1 MTEKESIKN
10 QFLLKS
16 YKGFKSRDSSVMKQ
30 KVSRGQLI
38 KTENASAKKPS
49 TAKGDVLYPKAFSE
63 NGSKKRK
70 Y

>member
-10 QFLLKS
+10 PFLLKS

-38 KTENASAKKPS
+38 KI
-49 TAKGDVLYPKAFSE
+49 E
-63 NGSKKRK
+63 NGSKKRNH
-70 Y
+70 